1 MNALQIVQIIFAV
14 ATIATGLVSLVVPR
28 SVRGF
33 TGLDVSNA
41 RGITEIRAIL
51 GGAFIGL
58 GAAPLIFHILEGYT
72 FAHVA
77 YQTLGITYLTIFVVR
92 IIGMALDKSWVQS
105 NYISLATEIVL
116 GIRAG
121 PMIVVALGHRVL
133 PGWDTDVAAC
143 QIVGQVVYGCWPSS

>member
-1 MNALQIVQIIFAV
+1 MNALQIVQIISAI
-14 ATIATGLVSLVVPR
+14 ATIATGLVSLLVPR

-51 GGAFIGL
+51 GGVFIGL
-58 GAAPLIFHILEGYT
+58 GAAPLIFHILEGYA

-77 YQTLGITYLTIFVVR
+77 YQTLGITYLTIFVAR
-92 IIGMALDKSWVQS
+92 IIGMVLDKSWVRS

-116 GIRAG
+116 GI
-121 PMIVVALGHRVL
+121 VL
-133 PGWDTDVAAC
+133 VL
-143 QIVGQVVYGCWPSS
+143 